1 MLINS
6 AFTARRVL
14 GLATPTLV
22 VKAAACLGLL
32 LCMAWFGRLHF
43 YRDPG
48 SVFFDK
54 DRAYETH
61 YSAHRRVEAQ
71 QFIDAYVNGTKSYVN
86 GTSKFASNDPETN
99 KTLCVALSSVKRQTQ
114 YLQTTI
120 GTPLHGLTARERADL
135 HVSVLVAETD
145 PSRYLSWH

>member
-1 MLINS
+1 MLTNLT
-6 AFTARRVL
+6 FTARRVF
-14 GLATPTLV
+14 TPTLLF
-22 VKAAACLGLL
+22 KAAACLALL

-86 GTSKFASNDPETN
+86 GTSQFANNDSGSN
-99 KTLCVALSSVKRQTQ
+99 KSLCVALSSVKRQTQ
-114 YLQTTI
+114 YLEVKRCL
-120 GTPLHGLTARERADL
+120 PLRHLIRVLTALNKHRPPSERFYMA
-135 HVSVLVAETD
+135 
-145 PSRYLSWH
+145 